1 MSQLI
6 SPAQRELEPSFEF
19 DFSSVK
25 LSPEQFKQLCADNP
39 ELRLELTSTGELI
52 VMPPAGSK
60 SGLRNFNLS
69 SQLARWV
76 EEDDSGVGFDS
87 SAGFTL
93 PNAAIRAPD
102 ASWIRRDRWEGLSEE
117 EKEEFAPICP
127 DFVIEL
133 RSPTDRLAT
142 LQAKM
147 QEYVDNGAQL
157 GWLID
162 PFERRV
168 YIYRPGREMEVL
180 EDPETVLG
188 DPELPGFVLN
198 VRELW

>member
-25 LSPEQFKQLCADNP
+25 LSPEQFKQLSADNP

-52 VMPPAGSK
+52 VMPPAVSK

-102 ASWIRRDRWEGLSEE
+102 ASWIRRDRWEGFSEE

-133 RSPTDRLAT
+133 RSPTDRL
-142 LQAKM
+142 
-147 QEYVDNGAQL
+147 
-157 GWLID
+157 
-162 PFERRV
+162 
-168 YIYRPGREMEVL
+168 
-180 EDPETVLG
+180 
-188 DPELPGFVLN
+188 
-198 VRELW
+198 

>member
-52 VMPPAGSK
+52 VMPPAVSK

-102 ASWIRRDRWEGLSEE
+102 ASWIRRDRWEGFGEE

>member
-25 LSPEQFKQLCADNP
+25 LSPEQFKQVCADNP

-76 EEDDSGVGFDS
+76 EKDDSGVVFDS

-93 PNAAIRAPD
+93 SYSDIGAPD
-102 ASWIRRDRWEGLSEE
+102 ASWIRRDRWERLSEE
-117 EKEEFAPICP
+117 VKEE
-127 DFVIEL
+127 
-133 RSPTDRLAT
+133 
-142 LQAKM
+142 
-147 QEYVDNGAQL
+147 
-157 GWLID
+157 
-162 PFERRV
+162 
-168 YIYRPGREMEVL
+168 
-180 EDPETVLG
+180 
-188 DPELPGFVLN
+188 
-198 VRELW
+198 